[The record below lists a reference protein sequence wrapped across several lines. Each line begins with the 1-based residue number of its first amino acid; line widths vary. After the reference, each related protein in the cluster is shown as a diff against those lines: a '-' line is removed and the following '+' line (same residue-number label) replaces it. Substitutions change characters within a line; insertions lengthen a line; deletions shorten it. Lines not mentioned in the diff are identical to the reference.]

1 MRHRFSGLLTFSFAA
16 KPIAGIA
23 CIAEMLT
30 YHVHAHLIILNH
42 SKLVPILAAM
52 TSAPTTTACT
62 GYPRTMQA
70 ISSIIEALHPA
81 SKARYQ
87 FSGAYTVYSAP
98 ASQDFAKLNSGHL
111 MEIGAILAAR

>member
-1 MRHRFSGLLTFSFAA
+1 
-16 KPIAGIA
+16 
-23 CIAEMLT
+23 
-30 YHVHAHLIILNH
+30 
-42 SKLVPILAAM
+42 
-52 TSAPTTTACT
+52 
-62 GYPRTMQA
+62 MQA